1 MNLTHDYRRSPRCSG
16 VAQAGTARYHTEDQ
30 CAKEVM
36 CAVIRQTLTDFAHM
50 VLNGMVSEDSW
61 LVMSE
66 KGRAVGIKHDAE
78 GNRYPAGSNKAAAA
92 IAPKE
97 MRECLVFLGG
107 REIDHICEWI
117 GSIHADEVRRAAV
130 RMHAAWAG
138 QSRIA
143 DCGLRIGGASL

>member
-1 MNLTHDYRRSPRCSG
+1 MNLTTDMRRSPCR
-16 VAQAGTARYHTEDQ
+16 ANIAAAGDKRYFTEDQ
-30 CAKEVM
+30 AAKEIM
-36 CAVIRQTLTDFAHM
+36 CAVIRQTLTDYAHM
-50 VLNGMVSEDSW
+50 VRNGMVSADSW
-61 LVMSE
+61 LALSE
-66 KGRAVGIKHDAE
+66 KGRAVDMKYDSE
-78 GNRYPAGSNKAAAA
+78 GNRYPAGSNKASAC

-130 RMHAAWAG
+130 RMHGAWVG
-138 QSRIA
+138 QLRIA